1 MEEYINT
8 LKKTANQERSSK
20 RHIQQVA
27 QLEIKR
33 MFKFDPDTQLQ
44 KQMKQFDIL
53 LQNRQWNGNLRFC
66 NFQGNFKIEYW
77 IYIEKQLR
85 FCDQLKKM
93 KFTKSKLGLD
103 HLQLLLKLL
112 IWLQPQ
118 GIEIEFNHNEL
129 DDHSLN
135 DFTLELIKSKLNLKY
150 LLISNNPGIFRGK
163 YLQNLSN
170 FLEKQ
175 FTLNLSINHQYKS
188 IILYNKRLFDEK
200 SYSYIQKKLKRM
212 KYHSFNLSNCFTE
225 QNYQGFEY
233 LIQTCYSE
241 SALETISELNISNN
255 YLGPNTLIESLFV
268 NLAKAKGLLKL
279 GLNNLNQLTQSTC
292 KALIGNRY
300 SYLRL
305 LELDLSNNSSIDES
319 ALQILLDEIIS
330 KSCKY
335 FAFENT
341 FQNSESLLAKLYH
354 FAQSFRNR
362 IKQGERLNLE
372 SIDLS
377 TIENIQQY
385 DLLEDLLK
393 FVVFNSFSNIKSLVI
408 NPLTD
413 GICQSYINAIQNFK
427 KQYRTTK
434 QLNLQQITIKKQ
446 NQQLGEDILKQ
457 LMNELFFP
465 QENEAISIQT
475 VYFSS
480 RSFELDSNCFIFQQ
494 YLNSLDTYRTF
505 SLKNLLIKNTFV
517 TDKLTEKILQVF
529 LAQRTFDLETLQFK
543 EDNFNDTIY
552 FDQILLQS
560 KFLEKQPDIKY
571 FALRKLD
578 LQIVGLQMNIS
589 LFLKCF
595 ITNNQVKLN
604 YISLANLS
612 LTYDQLSHEH
622 YVSPVKDDNLD
633 LQTIKFK
640 DNTDMNKK
648 AFKIFSDYCIF
659 NQFLDLQYL
668 QISDFEYD
676 LDLSFQFDSLKKLSL
691 YHKFKKFDLPL
702 KIILASPKLE
712 ELNFKKVDINEDL
725 AKSLSK
731 YFLLRQQKDEK
742 GKQLFYFISKLSFF
756 ECNFSSEILQ
766 FFFLDPYCDLE
777 QLQIIQ
783 CKGFEKTLD
792 KLVTGLKDSQQLIKS
807 QLSILIMKKLK
818 LQKNI
823 KSFLKFLEYV
833 CFNSELIEEK
843 DLRCQLEQLVLQNC
857 SLNDEFF
864 QGLIDLIS
872 NCIEQEQISKKF
884 LQTIDFSDNNQI
896 KSTLWRKFYQLLMS
910 KELKRQKKTK
920 ILVQHTDFQQQE
932 QKLHNFI
939 EQNHLNLQDKIQI
952 APDKF
957 IQSPPSR
964 IQDMAIKFFTEF
976 ENEKEKINYYYRM
989 LAGLIYYPKS
999 RISNLKISDV
1009 DLDLFINTSEKLL
1022 IYSDLSKQDKQKK
1035 QTFTNIKK
1043 ITISSIKFND
1053 SLNTQSFY
1061 QLFINNLVSLKIADA
1076 QSGFME
1082 GLLNFLDK
1090 FEGKLKITKLHLIR
1104 VNEYL
1109 NQNQSNQFLN
1119 YIIFGQKL
1127 PIKQLKISES
1137 IQFKD
1142 DEKFVKQNLS
1152 NIIPQIQKLIFK
1164 IENKDSFQF
1173 LQSFSKYLLE
1183 SQNLQHFEIECTQ
1196 SGSLL
1201 FENIDLMNSIP
1212 KLNVLKLKTVVDL
1225 TPKLLEFISQTATTL
1240 QEVKFQSVRIQNIKE
1255 TVTWFNN
1262 AETIVLNCKLI
1273 TKIDEIVEEEQD
1285 IIIQYFLSN
1294 KIFQWQQLKYKSS
1307 KGLQKF
1313 NNKLLSDNFKNLI
1326 KLEINAQFEISS
1338 NKKIS
1343 NDFLFYLSKYIIY
1356 NEESKLKE
1364 LILIQCNITVTQIFK
1379 LIKQAEEFSENVQKP
1394 LSLRRFTLSKSQNID
1409 EEAFQ
1414 ELCRY
1419 LIFFQYIKLD
1429 RLELV
1434 QLNLS
1439 NKMIQKLIENSLEW
1453 LQFQT
1458 QKVFDFKCLNFSY
1471 NDTFG
1476 SVETWES
1483 LCKTF
1488 LFSEYTPML
1497 THLFLNGMDIKNH
1510 IAKLIANCA
1519 FQFFKKQGQNYQHPL
1534 KEINFSQNRS
1544 LNQIGWYF
1552 LSKYFFFH
1560 NCVDLK
1566 DIDVTDCELN
1576 EENKINKFMA
1586 PIYERV
1592 KLFGNLRII
1601 KFRSDNISLKNSMY
1615 NVNTIPG
1622 KDKFKIIS
1630 DLPFKRTKY
1639 VGWGKVEGKI
1649 QSFGILQK
1657 NIEKTLKL
1665 QRRINL
1671 CDCWQNLNEVKFS
1684 AYHLN
1689 FINHFLQI
1697 LPQLTLEKEY
1707 SFSYYCLDQLFNL
1720 FQYPDNGS
1728 GNPYPL
1734 SGLFNPKCQEFFST
1748 SQISKIT
1755 LVETFFPTLEKPKQ
1769 QDIWKF
1775 YIDVISKKNNLD
1787 LVEIE
1792 YTLDDDLIEYLL
1804 ENDYTERDIVKL
1816 IRVVPPSHII
1826 IQNSL
1831 TLQAI
1836 KGIYSILYE
1845 SNYFQYSHIS
1855 YDHRRVL
1862 NNGIGY
1868 SIRALVYGINFQY
1881 KVLIFFKKILY
1892 FLLSI
1897 FVSDANKYSYSLEI
1911 KQLNQRLQSSL
1922 LYFDFL
1928 VVLTLIYLFM
1938 CIGSPIL
1945 LTIKDLDSQE
1955 DLCKKGVNQIATYSY
1970 YGFAVVTL
1978 IFESLLYKQ
1987 IVALIPSHVSKL
1999 IDIDN
2004 YNQDNQDVQRQSI
2017 FGFIQQNRVT
2027 PLDEQHHLKENSEN
2041 SKDYITRFN
2050 SNIKEFMNSSYAQNI
2065 QFLITLTLSQL
2076 SKYDLYNDVVFIINC
2091 FNCKQDTLYY
2101 AALIITIFNLA
2112 IYLIYFIEILIRRI
2126 QRIKLQTKYL
2136 STQTINDFFDLCTVG
2151 RNAALAQILD
2161 TVAPYNVSVFP
2172 NKWFIRKL
2180 IPNVAGKSLNKSI
2193 KNYLIKFIF
2202 EDVPQLT
2209 LQLTFLYK
2217 MTISKQIT
2225 LGWSIYI
2232 TLGTSIV
2239 TIIISFFKFMQLRP
2253 STISQTDFDKLE
2265 RTNTQIYDYKINHLQ
2280 NEMKML
2286 IKYEAFSAQE
2296 RNIEQS
2302 LIIKKNDSDSMV

>member
-8 LKKTANQERSSK
+8 LKKNINQERSSK
-20 RHIQQVA
+20 RHIQQIT

-44 KQMKQFDIL
+44 KQMKQFDTL
-53 LQNRQWNGNLRFC
+53 LENNQWNGNLRFC
-66 NFQGNFKIEYW
+66 NFQGIFKIEYW

-85 FCDQLKKM
+85 FCNQLKKM
-93 KFTKSKLGLD
+93 KFTKSKLGLE

-129 DDHSLN
+129 DDYSLN
-135 DFTLELIKSKLNLKY
+135 DFTIQLIKSKLNLKY

-163 YLQNLSN
+163 YLQNLSA

-175 FTLNLSINHQYKS
+175 FTLNLSINQQYKS
-188 IILYNKRLFDEK
+188 IILYNKRLFDDK

-225 QNYQGFEY
+225 SNYQGFEY
-233 LIQTCYSE
+233 LIQTCYSD
-241 SALETISELNISNN
+241 SALETIQELNISNN
-255 YLGPNTLIESLFV
+255 YLGPNTLIESLFAS
-268 NLAKAKGLLKL
+268 LAKAKGLLKL

-305 LELDLSNNSSIDES
+305 LELDLSNNSSMDES

-341 FQNSESLLAKLYH
+341 FQNSESLLAKMYH
-354 FAQSFRNR
+354 FAQAFRNR

-393 FVVFNSFSNIKSLVI
+393 FVIFNPFSNLKSLTI

-413 GICQSYINAIQNFK
+413 GICQSYINAILNFK
-427 KQYRTTK
+427 KQNRTK
-434 QLNLQQITIKKQ
+434 NLNLQSITIKKQ
-446 NQQLGEDILKQ
+446 NQQLGEEILKQ
-457 LMNELFFP
+457 LMNELFFT
-465 QENEAISIQT
+465 QQDDSISIQT
-475 VYFSS
+475 LCFSS

-494 YLNSLDTYRTF
+494 YLNTIDVYRTF
-505 SLKNLLIKNTFV
+505 SLKNLIIKNSFV
-517 TDKLTEKILQVF
+517 TDKLTEKIIQVF
-529 LAQRTFDLETLQFK
+529 LAQKTFDLETFLFK

-552 FDQILLQS
+552 IDQVLLQS
-560 KFLEKQPDIKY
+560 KFFEKQNDIKL
-571 FALRKLD
+571 FALKKLN
-578 LQIVGLQMNIS
+578 LEIVGLQMNIS

-595 ITNNQVKLN
+595 ITNSQVKLN
-604 YISLANLS
+604 HISLANLN
-612 LTYDQLSHEH
+612 LTFDQLSHEN
-622 YVSPVKDDNLD
+622 YVSQVKDDNLD
-633 LQTIKFK
+633 LQTVKFR
-640 DNTDMNKK
+640 DNTDVNNK
-648 AFKIFSDYCIF
+648 AIKIFSEYCIF

-668 QISDFEYD
+668 QISYFEYN
-676 LDLSFQFDSLKKLSL
+676 LDQIFQFDSLRKLCL
-691 YHKFKKFDLPL
+691 YHKFKKFDLAL
-702 KIILASPKLE
+702 KVILASPKLE
-712 ELNFKKVDINEDL
+712 EIIFKKVDINEDL
-725 AKSLSK
+725 AQSINK
-731 YFLLRQQKDEK
+731 YFLERQQLKVK
-742 GKQLFYFISKLSFF
+742 GTQIFYYIKKLSFE
-756 ECNFSSEILQ
+756 ECIFSSEILS
-766 FFFLDPYCDLE
+766 FFFLDPHCDLE
-777 QLQIIQ
+777 NLSVIS

-792 KLVTGLKDSQQLIKS
+792 KLVNELKDSQQLIKS
-807 QLSILIMKKLK
+807 QLSILIMKNLK
-818 LQKNI
+818 LSQNFKV
-823 KSFLKFLEYV
+823 FLKFLEYI
-833 CFNSELIEEK
+833 CFNAELIEEK
-843 DLRCQLEQLVLQNC
+843 DLKCQLEQLVLSNC

-864 QGLIDLIS
+864 QGFIDLIQ
-872 NCIEQEQISKKF
+872 NCVEQDQLSKKF
-884 LQTIDFSDNNQI
+884 FQIIDFSDNNQI
-896 KSTLWRKFYQLLMS
+896 KSSLWKKFYQLVMS
-910 KELKRQKKTK
+910 KEKKKQKKTK
-920 ILVQHTDFQQQE
+920 ILVQQIDFQQQE
-932 QKLHNFI
+932 QQLNNLI
-939 EQNHLNLQDKIQI
+939 EQNHLNLYDKILM
-952 APDKF
+952 APERF
-957 IQSPPSR
+957 TQQPPQR
-964 IQDMAIKFFTEF
+964 IQDISLKFLTDFS
-976 ENEKEKINYYYRM
+976 NDREKTYYYYRM
-989 LAGLIYYPKS
+989 LAGLIFYPKS
-999 RISNLKISDV
+999 KISNLKISDV
-1009 DLDLFINTSEKLL
+1009 DLDLFVNTIEKIL
-1022 IYSDLSKQDKQKK
+1022 IQSDLQKNNKQKNS
-1035 QTFTNIKK
+1035 TVTNIKK
-1043 ITISSIKFND
+1043 ITLTSIKFND

-1061 QLFINNLVSLKIADA
+1061 SLFINNLISLKISDT
-1076 QSGFME
+1076 QSGFIE

-1090 FEGKLKITKLHLIR
+1090 FQGKLKITKLHLIR

-1109 NQNQSNQFLN
+1109 NQAQSNQFIKD
-1119 YIIFGQKL
+1119 IIFGQKV

-1142 DEKFVKQNLS
+1142 DDKFVKQYISSLT
-1152 NIIPQIQKLIFK
+1152 PQIQKLIFK

-1183 SQNLQHFEIECTQ
+1183 SQNLQFFEVQCPQ
-1196 SGSLL
+1196 SGNLL

-1212 KLNVLKLKTVVDL
+1212 KLNILKLKTVVDL
-1225 TPKLLEFISQTATTL
+1225 TPKLLEFISQTQTTL
-1240 QEVKFQSVRIQNIKE
+1240 QEVKFQSVRILNKQE
-1255 TVTWFNN
+1255 TIAWFNN
-1262 AETIVLNCKLI
+1262 AENIYLNCKLI
-1273 TKIDEIVEEEQD
+1273 TKIDEIAEDEQD
-1285 IIIQYFLSN
+1285 LIIKYFLGN
-1294 KIFQWQQLKYKSS
+1294 KIFQWQQLKYKSF

-1313 NNKLLSDNFKNLI
+1313 NNTLVSDSFKNLTR
-1326 KLEINAQFEISS
+1326 LEINAQFEQNSK
-1338 NKKIS
+1338 KKIS
-1343 NDFLFYLSKYIIY
+1343 NDFLLYISKKLIY

-1364 LILIQCNITVTQIFK
+1364 LILVQCNITVTQIFK
-1379 LIKQAEEFSENVQKP
+1379 LIRYAEEYTDNVKKP
-1394 LSLRRFTLSKSQNID
+1394 LSLKRFTLSKSQNID
-1409 EEAFQ
+1409 EEAFE
-1414 ELCRY
+1414 ELCHY
-1419 LIFFQYIKLD
+1419 LIFFQYIKLE

-1439 NKMIQKLIENSLEW
+1439 NKMVQTFIEFGKQW
-1453 LQFQT
+1453 LQYQDEKIFN
-1458 QKVFDFKCLNFSY
+1458 FKCLNFSY

-1476 SVETWES
+1476 SVETWEF
-1483 LCKTF
+1483 LCKIF
-1488 LFSEYTPML
+1488 LFSEKTPML

-1519 FQFFKKQGQNYQHPL
+1519 FQFFKRQSPNYQYPL

-1544 LNQIGWYF
+1544 LNQMGWYF

-1560 NCVDLK
+1560 NYVDLK

-1576 EENKINKFMA
+1576 EEDKIKQFMA
-1586 PIYERV
+1586 PIYERI
-1592 KLFGNLRII
+1592 KQYGNLGII
-1601 KFRSDNISLKNSMY
+1601 KFRSDNINLKNQLY
-1615 NVNTIPG
+1615 KVNTIPR
-1622 KDKFKIIS
+1622 KDKFKVIN
-1630 DLPFKRTKY
+1630 DLPFKRNKY
-1639 VGWGKVEGKI
+1639 TGWGKVEGKI

-1657 NIEKTLKL
+1657 NIVKTLKL
-1665 QRRINL
+1665 QRRVNL
-1671 CDCWQNLNEVKFS
+1671 SDCWKSLNEVKFG

-1689 FINHFLQI
+1689 FIDHFLQI
-1697 LPQLTLEKEY
+1697 LPQLSEDKEY

-1720 FQYPDNGS
+1720 FQYPDNGN
-1728 GNPYPL
+1728 GNPYPIA
-1734 SGLFNPKCQEFFST
+1734 GLFNQKCLEFFSN

-1769 QDIWKF
+1769 QDIWRF
-1775 YIDVISKKNNLD
+1775 YVDVIAKKNNID

-1804 ENDYTERDIVKL
+1804 DNNYTERDIVKL
-1816 IRVVPPSHII
+1816 IRVIPPSHII

-1836 KGIYSILYE
+1836 KGIYSVLYE

-1868 SIRALVYGINFQY
+1868 SIRALVYGINFQS
-1881 KVLIFFKKILY
+1881 KILIFFKKILY
-1892 FLLSI
+1892 FLVSI

-1911 KQLNQRLQSSL
+1911 KQLNQKLQSSL

-1928 VVLTLIYLFM
+1928 IVLTLIYLFM
-1938 CIGSPIL
+1938 CIGCPIL

-1970 YGFAVVTL
+1970 YGFAIITL
-1978 IFESLLYKQ
+1978 IFESFLYKQ
-1987 IVALIPSHVSKL
+1987 IVSLIPSHVSKL

-2004 YNQDNQDVQRQSI
+2004 YTEENQEANRPSI
-2017 FGFIQQNRVT
+2017 LGFIQQNKVA
-2027 PLDEQHHLKENSEN
+2027 PLDELHQLKDNEENN
-2041 SKDYITRFN
+2041 KNYLTRFG
-2050 SNIKEFMNSSYAQNI
+2050 SNFKEFVNSSYAQNI

-2091 FNCKQDTLYY
+2091 FNCKQDNLYY
-2101 AALIITIFNLA
+2101 AALIITIINLA
-2112 IYLIYFIEILIRRI
+2112 IYLIYFIEVLIRRI

-2161 TVAPYNVSVFP
+2161 NVAPYNVSVFP
-2172 NKWFIRKL
+2172 NRWIIRKL
-2180 IPNVAGKSLNKSI
+2180 IPNAAGKSLNKSI

-2209 LQLTFLYK
+2209 LQLTFIYR

-2239 TIIISFFKFMQLRP
+2239 TIIISFFKFMKIRP

-2265 RTNTQIYDYKINHLQ
+2265 RTNFQICDYKVTHLQ
-2280 NEMKML
+2280 NEIKML
-2286 IKYEAFSAQE
+2286 QKYEAFQAQE

-2302 LIIKKNDSDSMV
+2302 LLVKKNDFDNMV